1 MKRNR
6 YTREFKA
13 KVALESVKG
22 QKTVNEWASEFGV
35 HVSQINTW
43 KMHLLEELPEVFGR
57 ESERREAKNEAERDA
72 ALPKS
77 DEAANRGPCD
87 RGTGPKDGFEYISG
101 DAACLA
107 EIDAEARTIS
117 LWATL
122 TAHLSP
128 SLKVALMKQGAIG
141 KEKAPNTSYLSV
153 PPQPFSTPAH
163 LPLSLALSR
172 NGRGDLR
179 RGD

>member
-77 DEAANRGPCD
+77 DEAANRGPHVIEEPD
-87 RGTGPKDGFEYISG
+87 RKTDSNTFRVMPHALLKLTRKRARSLCGP
-101 DAACLA
+101 
-107 EIDAEARTIS
+107 
-117 LWATL
+117 
-122 TAHLSP
+122 P
-128 SLKVALMKQGAIG
+128 
-141 KEKAPNTSYLSV
+141 
-153 PPQPFSTPAH
+153 
-163 LPLSLALSR
+163 
-172 NGRGDLR
+172 
-179 RGD
+179 